1 MAEYVAQ
8 LLSAVSDLKK
18 KSIELLFSLDVDED
32 TVSGDTIYLLHH
44 KTQGIVPLSYEVD
57 EKKIIVTVKS
67 NIRPNDKY
75 YLNIT
80 NELKAITDE
89 SFEPVKGLVV
99 TFNGSVVSDVE
110 IVSPKDFEVVEGDI
124 FIKWHESG
132 EKLEHMYE
140 LEIAGDNAFGNV
152 VYHATV
158 PNTNEIAQYKVP
170 AFAEYGQYYIRI
182 RAINSE
188 DNGSWSRTA
197 TFTYR
202 DPDAD
207 KKVPNPQPEPEP
219 TIVDHVSEPK
229 KEEPEATPDPSLPVL
244 PKYTGESFIKYN
256 EETPTVFTLD
266 FDQPI
271 DITDAVVTVKRKAI

>member
-18 KSIELLFSLDVDED
+18 KTIELSFSLDVDED
-32 TVSGDTIYLLHH
+32 TVNGDTIYLLHY

-57 EKKIIVTVKS
+57 EKKVIVTVKS
-67 NIRPNDKY
+67 DIHPNEKY
-75 YLNIT
+75 YLSIT
-80 NELKAITDE
+80 NELKTITDDP
-89 SFEPVKGLVV
+89 FEPVKGLTV
-99 TFNGSVVSDVE
+99 TFNGSVVSNVE
-110 IVSPKDFEVVEGDI
+110 IVSPKDFEAIDGDI
-124 FIKWHESG
+124 LIRWHESG

-140 LEIAGDNAFGNV
+140 LEIAGDNAFGNI
-152 VYHATV
+152 VYHTTV
-158 PNTNEIAQYKVP
+158 PSTNEIAQYKVP
-170 AFAEYGQYYIRI
+170 ALKEYGQYYIRI
-182 RAINSE
+182 RAISSE
-188 DNGSWSRTA
+188 DNGSWSRIA

-202 DPDAD
+202 DPEAD

-219 TIVDHVSEPK
+219 TIIDHVSKPEEPK
-229 KEEPEATPDPSLPVL
+229 TEDPVVSTL
-244 PKYTGESFIKYN
+244 PKYTGESYVKYE

>member
-18 KSIELLFSLDVDED
+18 KTIELSFSLDVDED
-32 TVSGDTIYLLHH
+32 TVNGDTIYLLHY

-57 EKKIIVTVKS
+57 EKKVIVTVKS
-67 NIRPNDKY
+67 DIHPNEKY

-80 NELKAITDE
+80 NELKTITDDP
-89 SFEPVKGLVV
+89 FEPVKGLTV
-99 TFNGSVVSDVE
+99 TFNGSVVSNVE
-110 IVSPKDFEVVEGDI
+110 IVSPKDFEAIDGDI
-124 FIKWHESG
+124 LIRWHESG

-140 LEIAGDNAFGNV
+140 LEIAGDNAFGNI
-152 VYHATV
+152 VYHTTV
-158 PNTNEIAQYKVP
+158 PSTNEIAQYKVP
-170 AFAEYGQYYIRI
+170 ALKEYGQYYVRI
-182 RAINSE
+182 RAVSSE
-188 DNGSWSRTA
+188 DNGSWSRIA

-202 DPDAD
+202 DPEAD

-219 TIVDHVSEPK
+219 TIIDHVSKPEEPK
-229 KEEPEATPDPSLPVL
+229 TEDPVVSTL
-244 PKYTGESFIKYN
+244 PKYTGESYVKYE

-271 DITDAVVTVKRKAI
+271 DITDAIVTVKRKAI

>member
-18 KSIELLFSLDVDED
+18 KSIELSFSLDVDED
-32 TVSGDTIYLLHH
+32 TVNGDTIYLLHH

-57 EKKIIVTVKS
+57 EKKIIVTIKS
-67 NIRPNDKY
+67 DIRPNEKY

-80 NELKAITDE
+80 NELKTITDE
-89 SFEPVKGLVV
+89 PFEPVKGLTV

-110 IVSPKDFEVVEGDI
+110 IVSPKDFEVVDGDI
-124 FIKWHESG
+124 FIRWHESG

-140 LEIAGDNAFGNV
+140 LEIAGDNAFGNI

-158 PNTNEIAQYKVP
+158 PSTNEIAQYKVP
-170 AFAEYGQYYIRI
+170 ALKDYGQYYIRI
-182 RAINSE
+182 RAISSE

-197 TFTYR
+197 TFTYK
-202 DPDAD
+202 DPEAD
-207 KKVPNPQPEPEP
+207 KKVPNPQPDPEP
-219 TIVDHVSEPK
+219 TIIDHVSKP
-229 KEEPEATPDPSLPVL
+229 EEPEATDPTPSTLPQ
-244 PKYTGESFIKYN
+244 YTGEFYIKYE
-256 EETPTVFTLD
+256 EETPTVFTLE